1 MYESAAT
8 NNPGFLHDEKE
19 KLYLRVG
26 LVCCVVNEV
35 FAR

>member
-1 MYESAAT
+1 MYEPAAT
-8 NNPGFLHDEKE
+8 NNPGFLNDEKE
-19 KLYLRVG
+19 KFYLRVG